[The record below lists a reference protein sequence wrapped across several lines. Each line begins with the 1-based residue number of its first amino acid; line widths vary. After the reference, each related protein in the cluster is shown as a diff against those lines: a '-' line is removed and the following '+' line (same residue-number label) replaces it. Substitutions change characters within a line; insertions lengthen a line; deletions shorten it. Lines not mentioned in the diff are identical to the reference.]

1 MAKMG
6 KPRGNYQ
13 KFNAIYNEELVPS
26 KIKNIFMKG
35 MDISS

>member
-13 KFNAIYNEELVPS
+13 KFNAIYNEELVPT
-26 KIKNIFMKG
+26 KNKCEKHP
-35 MDISS
+35 

>member
-26 KIKNIFMKG
+26 KNKEPIY
-35 MDISS
+35 